1 MKDSS
6 EPTEQAK
13 VIWLLGSEDSDARRI
28 TATLTQG
35 SAGPCRVCQ
44 TRLEDLDAGA
54 VADGSVVIL
63 DLDGFAGRVSDTVGW
78 ATRTARLPL
87 IAISGKGSLATAVDA
102 MKNGAEDFLAKPYS
116 DSRLREAVSTALT
129 MARTRQVACTAPEA
143 DPAQH
148 RRSFQDFIGTSPAMQ
163 NVYETIRNIARSSA
177 SVFIQGE
184 SGTGKELCAEA
195 LHRLSAR
202 SGGPLVS
209 INCSAIP
216 RDLMESEIFG
226 HEAGAFT
233 GATSSRTGA
242 AIEADGGTLFLD
254 EICEMDLALQAKLLR
269 FIQTGSVRK
278 VGGHTERKVDV
289 RFVCA
294 TNRDPMAAVKAGT
307 FRSDLFYRL
316 HVLPIELPPLR
327 LRDDDAVVIA
337 ENVIA
342 EIAEEE
348 LSDFRRFDD
357 AAKALIRSHRW
368 PGNVRELL
376 NVIRNVVVMN
386 RGDTV
391 TEEMLA
397 LALAHG
403 SRDISW
409 QPHEHIDNVMP
420 FPSASSGGN
429 APAAASDDNSS
440 LRPLWQQERDIIE
453 NAIRACGGNV
463 AQAAARLG
471 INASTIYRK
480 RNGWSSGAA

>member
-6 EPTEQAK
+6 EPTEQPT
-13 VIWLLGSEDSDARRI
+13 VIWLLGSEDSDARCI
-28 TATLTQG
+28 TATLTPG
-35 SAGPCRVCQ
+35 KTDTCRVLQ
-44 TRLEDLDAGA
+44 TNVDSLVSCAG
-54 VADGSVVIL
+54 ADGSILIL
-63 DLDGFAGRVSDTVGW
+63 DLDGMPGRISDTVRMVV
-78 ATRTARLPL
+78 TEARVPV
-87 IAISGKGSLATAVDA
+87 ITISGKGSLATAVDS

-116 DSRLREAVSTALT
+116 ESRLREAVSTAFIA
-129 MARTRQVACTAPEA
+129 ARARRASHQAPTD
-143 DPAQH
+143 DPQLH

-163 NVYETIRNIARSSA
+163 TVYETIRNIARSSA

-202 SGGPLVS
+202 SGGPMVS

-233 GATSSRTGA
+233 GATSSRPGA

-278 VGGHTERKVDV
+278 VGGHTDRKVDV

-294 TNRDPMAAVKAGT
+294 TNRDPMGAVNAGT

-342 EIAEEE
+342 EIAEDEF
-348 LSDFRRFDD
+348 SDFRRFDD

-386 RGDTV
+386 QGDTV

-403 SRDISW
+403 SRDVSW
-409 QPHEHIDNVMP
+409 QQAERTDNVMP
-420 FPSASSGGN
+420 FPSASADRN
-429 APAAASDDNSS
+429 MTLADAEDHSS

-453 NAIRACGGNV
+453 SAIRACDGNV
-463 AQAAARLG
+463 ARAAAHLG

-480 RNGWSSGAA
+480 RHGWSSGAA

>member
-1 MKDSS
+1 MKASS
-6 EPTEQAK
+6 EPTEQPS

-35 SAGPCRVCQ
+35 SADTCLVRQTSVEKLDVCA
-44 TRLEDLDAGA
+44 E
-54 VADGSVVIL
+54 ADDSVVIL
-63 DLDGFAGRVSDTVGW
+63 DLDGLTGSVGESVHRVV
-78 ATRTARLPL
+78 AAARAPV
-87 IAISGKGSLATAVDA
+87 IAISGRGSLATAVDA
-102 MKNGAEDFLAKPYS
+102 MKGGAEDFLAKPYS
-116 DSRLREAVSTALT
+116 DSRLREAVGTAVIA
-129 MARTRQVACTAPEA
+129 ARTRPVAPPDLEA
-143 DPAQH
+143 DPQQR
-148 RRSFQDFIGTSPAMQ
+148 RRSFQDFIGNSSAMQ
-163 NVYETIRNIARSSA
+163 KVYQTIRNIARSSA

-184 SGTGKELCAEA
+184 SGTGKELCADA

-202 SGGPLVS
+202 SDGPMVS

-233 GATSSRTGA
+233 GATSSRPGA

-254 EICEMDLALQAKLLR
+254 EICEMDLALQSKLLR

-327 LRDDDAVVIA
+327 QRDDDAVVIA

-342 EIAEEE
+342 EIAQEEF
-348 LSDFRRFDD
+348 SDFRRFDD

-376 NVIRNVVVMN
+376 NVIRNIVVMN
-386 RGDTV
+386 RGETV
-391 TEEMLA
+391 SEEMLA
-397 LALAHG
+397 LALTHG
-403 SRDISW
+403 SRDVSW
-409 QPHEHIDNVMP
+409 QPVEYTDNVMP
-420 FPSASSGGN
+420 FPS
-429 APAAASDDNSS
+429 PAASVSSPASGSGDRSS
-440 LRPLWQQERDIIE
+440 LRPLWQHERDIIE

-463 AQAAARLG
+463 SQAAAHLG

-480 RNGWSSGAA
+480 RQGWSSGAA